1 VVAVVGLAST
11 ICAVGKL
18 TVPVEGFG
26 KDWLAVEGVRRL
38 QRPVVPPVDETDQL
52 PQWLCD
58 QIERALADPGSW
70 IRAAA
75 GP

>member
-1 VVAVVGLAST
+1 LAKT
-11 ICAVGKL
+11 GWPLKGCAD
-18 TVPVEGFG
+18 E
-26 KDWLAVEGVRRL
+26 